1 MPTSKAPPNAQVS
14 ILNLSTPVDYWL
26 DANKS
31 ALVIEMAQGQR
42 LEVPLTPDEFEQ
54 RKQNGMR
61 VYDGS
66 KDGPETD

>member
-1 MPTSKAPPNAQVS
+1 MSTSKPPGSLKAEITS
-14 ILNLSTPVDYWL
+14 LSKVVDTWL

>member
-1 MPTSKAPPNAQVS
+1 MPTSKTPPNAQVS